1 MQIEEDGSVTKSM
14 VIKNHILEGLLANAS
29 GEIQKAKANILVY
42 LDNPAGIGEHPDIL
56 GAIQTELDKI
66 CTNEERI
73 DQINKHFKS
82 SI

>member
-1 MQIEEDGSVTKSM
+1 MQIESDGTVSKSM
-14 VIKNHILEGLLANAS
+14 EIKNHILDGLVSNAK

-42 LDNPAGIGEHPDIL
+42 LDNPAGIGEHSDIL

>member
-1 MQIEEDGSVTKSM
+1 MSLKEE
-14 VIKNHILEGLLANAS
+14 IIEGLTSIAW
-29 GEIQKAKANILVY
+29 GEIQKAKANILIY
-42 LDNPAGIGEHPDIL
+42 LKHPTGVGEHSDVL

-73 DQINKHFKS
+73 EQINKHFKS

>member
-1 MQIEEDGSVTKSM
+1 MYYNNFKIE
-14 VIKNHILEGLLANAS
+14 
-29 GEIQKAKANILVY
+29 KAKANILVY
-42 LDNPAGIGEHPDIL
+42 LTNPAGIGEHSDIL

-73 DQINKHFKS
+73 DVINKHFKS

>member
-1 MQIEEDGSVTKSM
+1 MTIRNE
-14 VIKNHILEGLLANAS
+14 ILEGLTSNAR

-42 LDNPAGIGEHPDIL
+42 LNNPAGIGEHPDIL
-56 GAIQTELDKI
+56 GAIQIELDKI

-73 DQINKHFKS
+73 EQINKHFKS